1 MCRRAVAIIIPYQSI
16 AGSQSFGRC
25 PSSLNTERNTGTE
38 CAKDRRDAKRRDG
51 SSVYQPS
58 VPDNLAYRRGMCVQ
72 TQRLSLPST
81 RSCFSDLY
89 ELPTNVLYVRRYN
102 LNAKNSFEYSDTR
115 YYFYT
120 RDTASASSRQRPRE
134 YTRLRK
140 DTGSRLLLDGGVG
153 GGFNF
158 IGMAVIFH
166 FSPSSSLP
174 ISSLSWIT
182 RHPPRLS
189 FFFFLFSFLL
199 ISRFTKPRGLS
210 IAERVK

>member
-1 MCRRAVAIIIPYQSI
+1 MRWTILIVSSRRRYYYSLSEHRRLAKFRTVSEQFEYREKPSVRRIVEMRNGGMVAAFINPL
-16 AGSQSFGRC
+16 
-25 PSSLNTERNTGTE
+25 SLTISRTDVE
-38 CAKDRRDAKRRDG
+38 CAYKR
-51 SSVYQPS
+51 SVSPFPPLVLVS
-58 VPDNLAYRRGMCVQ
+58 PICTNC
-72 TQRLSLPST
+72 QRT
-81 RSCFSDLY
+81 CCM
-89 ELPTNVLYVRRYN
+89 YVRRYN

-182 RHPPRLS
+182 RHPP
-189 FFFFLFSFLL
+189 
-199 ISRFTKPRGLS
+199 
-210 IAERVK
+210 

>member
-1 MCRRAVAIIIPYQSI
+1 MRRIVEIRNGGMVAAFINPL
-16 AGSQSFGRC
+16 
-25 PSSLNTERNTGTE
+25 SLTISRTDVE
-38 CAKDRRDAKRRDG
+38 CAYKR
-51 SSVYQPS
+51 SVSPFPPLVLVS
-58 VPDNLAYRRGMCVQ
+58 PICTNC
-72 TQRLSLPST
+72 QRT
-81 RSCFSDLY
+81 CCM
-89 ELPTNVLYVRRYN
+89 YVRRYN

-120 RDTASASSRQRPRE
+120 RDTASASSRQRPRYE

>member
-1 MCRRAVAIIIPYQSI
+1 MRNGGMVAAFINPL
-16 AGSQSFGRC
+16 
-25 PSSLNTERNTGTE
+25 SLTISRTDME
-38 CAKDRRDAKRRDG
+38 CAYKR
-51 SSVYQPS
+51 SVSPFPPLVLVS
-58 VPDNLAYRRGMCVQ
+58 PICTNC
-72 TQRLSLPST
+72 QRT
-81 RSCFSDLY
+81 CM
-89 ELPTNVLYVRRYN
+89 YVRRYN

-120 RDTASASSRQRPRE
+120 RDTASASSRQRPRYE

-140 DTGSRLLLDGGVG
+140 DTGSRLLLDGEVG

>member
-1 MCRRAVAIIIPYQSI
+1 M
-16 AGSQSFGRC
+16 
-25 PSSLNTERNTGTE
+25 NTERNTGTE

-58 VPDNLAYRRGMCVQ
+58 VPDNLAYRRGMCVHFPPLVLVSPIC
-72 TQRLSLPST
+72 TNCQRT
-81 RSCFSDLY
+81 CCM
-89 ELPTNVLYVRRYN
+89 YVRRYN

-120 RDTASASSRQRPRE
+120 RDTASASSRQRPRYE

-182 RHPPRLS
+182 RHPSRLS